1 MLSLSLSPL
10 ILAAL
15 ETAEEQEEFLL
26 LYNRYRNLMFTRA
39 NDILR
44 NEYDAEDAVQEALA
58 RVADNFQ
65 KISRAHCHS
74 QKGFMVQTVE
84 NVAKSMYVKHKKDR
98 TRQIP
103 FEDVEYDMADDTI
116 LEDQILAMMEA
127 ETAKRLIGTLPE
139 ADRDVLILRFI
150 HDFNDREISRH
161 LRITNDA
168 ARKRLERAKR
178 RLIMLWRKEKAYAV

>member
-1 MLSLSLSPL
+1 LLIFSPL
-10 ILAAL
+10 IFAAL
-15 ETAEEQEEFLL
+15 ETAGEQEEFLL
-26 LYNRYRNLMFTRA
+26 LYHRHRNLMFTRA

-58 RVADNFQ
+58 RVADNFR
-65 KISRAHCHS
+65 KISRAPCHS
-74 QKGFMVQTVE
+74 QKGYMVQTVE

-103 FEDVEYDMADDTI
+103 FEDVEYNQADEI
-116 LEDQILAMMEA
+116 LLEDDVLAAMEA
-127 ETAKRLIGTLPE
+127 ETALRLIGTLPE

-161 LRITNDA
+161 LHISNDA

-178 RLIMLWRKEKAYAV
+178 RLIMLWRKEKVYAV